1 MWIINQSKDRL
12 VIWHA
17 LLLVFD
23 HYNKIPLAINITVQ
37 RLDINVALGILRC
50 DLPFFEFNYNFIVYC
65 MWAY

>member
-1 MWIINQSKDRL
+1 MWIVNQSKDGL

-37 RLDINVALGILRC
+37 RLDINVASGILRW
-50 DLPFFEFNYNFIVYC
+50 DLPLFEFN
-65 MWAY
+65 